1 VVDTHRSRRVVARVY
16 FVAAVFRAQCRPRED
31 GLNFRAMNST
41 QLNRAR
47 RLLCALQDD
56 IRDTLIAARDRDAR
70 RFAEIAAVTA
80 ADTIYHVDKLSEE
93 AIFAWFE
100 EHWPRAWPVE
110 LVMEGVE
117 DDEIV
122 TFPRGTPVAKTIFK
136 CILDPIDGTRNLMY
150 DKRSAWILTALAPQR
165 GPRTDLRDIVVSAM
179 TELPTTKHWA
189 SDQIS
194 AVRGAGPRGVVT
206 ERFDLRERT
215 GRRFPLR
222 PSQAKNFQHGFA
234 SLVKFFP
241 EGKSLISRIEE
252 ELWDELYGLGSSN
265 SPLVFDDQYIT
276 TGGQIYELL
285 VGHDRMNGDLRPRV
299 LAKLGY
305 NSSLVCHPYDI
316 CTAMLL
322 EEAGGIVET
331 PEGRALAVPLDTTS
345 PVTWMG
351 YANATLARKVRPVLR
366 RILRKHLG

>member
-1 VVDTHRSRRVVARVY
+1 
-16 FVAAVFRAQCRPRED
+16 
-31 GLNFRAMNST
+31 MNPT
-41 QLNRAR
+41 QLQRAR
-47 RLLCALQDD
+47 RLLCALQND
-56 IRDTLIAARDRDAR
+56 IRATLIAARDRDAR

-93 AIFAWFE
+93 AIFVWFE
-100 EHWPRAWPVE
+100 RHWPRTWPVE

-117 DDEIV
+117 DEENV

-165 GPRTDLRDIVVSAM
+165 GTRTNHHDIAVAAM
-179 TELPTTKHWA
+179 TELPTSKHWA

-194 AVRGAGPRGVVT
+194 AIRGAGPSRVVA
-206 ERFDLRERT
+206 ERFDLRAET
-215 GRRFPLR
+215 ARRFALR
-222 PSQAKNFQHGFA
+222 PSRAKDFQHGFA

-241 EGKSLISRIEE
+241 EGKSLIGKIEE
-252 ELWDELYGLGSSN
+252 ELWDELYGLGSSS

-299 LAKLGY
+299 LAKLGFS
-305 NSSLVCHPYDI
+305 SSLVCHPYDI

-322 EEAGGIVET
+322 EEMGGIVET
-331 PEGRALAVPLDTTS
+331 PEGRPVKVPLDTTS

-351 YANATLARKVRPVLR
+351 YANATLAKTVRPVLR
-366 RILRKHLG
+366 RILKKHLG